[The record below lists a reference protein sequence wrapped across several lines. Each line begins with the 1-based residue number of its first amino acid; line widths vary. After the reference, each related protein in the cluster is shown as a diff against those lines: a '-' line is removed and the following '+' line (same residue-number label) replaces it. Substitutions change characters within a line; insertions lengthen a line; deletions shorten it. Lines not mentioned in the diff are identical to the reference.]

1 MSLEGLPFMKMG
13 LSPARA
19 AGSRQRIE
27 DERLLDVRSAAFVLK
42 TRAFR

>member
-1 MSLEGLPFMKMG
+1 MKMG